1 MHIIR
6 PRPSGGD
13 FCISKNRQSRN
24 KHPGIGQQENEN
36 AIIRGLVKNG
46 ATAKFRQLTPTLPGS
61 HANRARLHPPQGR
74 SNVTIP
80 VRGRSIITLFS
91 KPGAYES
98 DRIRYILSIKN
109 INVDIVNVDIHDPPE
124 DLMDVNPYASLP
136 TLVDR
141 DLAVYGM
148 NVITDYLDE
157 RYPHPPLMPPDPVGR
172 AKLRVAAYHME
183 RDWLQHLDTI
193 DNGDGEEKQ
202 AILETLAAK
211 LDAAAD
217 LFRSSPYFLSSEL
230 TLLDTM
236 LVPFLWR
243 LVQHDLDWE
252 GLSKPIRTYAHRMFN
267 DLAFRRSVA
276 HAERGMRF
284 DF

>member
-1 MHIIR
+1 
-6 PRPSGGD
+6 
-13 FCISKNRQSRN
+13 
-24 KHPGIGQQENEN
+24 
-36 AIIRGLVKNG
+36 
-46 ATAKFRQLTPTLPGS
+46 
-61 HANRARLHPPQGR
+61 
-74 SNVTIP
+74 VTIP

-91 KPGAYES
+91 EPGAYQS

-109 INVDIVNVDIHDPPE
+109 INVDIVNVDANNPPE
-124 DLMDVNPYASLP
+124 DLMDINPYASLP

-141 DLAVYGM
+141 DLAVYGI

-183 RDWLQHLDTI
+183 RDWLDHLDQLDHGT
-193 DNGDGEEKQ
+193 DEEKQ
-202 AILETLAAK
+202 ATLETLTAK
-211 LDAAAD
+211 LEAASA
-217 LFRSSPYFLSSEL
+217 LFRGTPYFLSNEL

-243 LVQHDLDWE
+243 LMQRGLDWE
-252 GLSKPIRTYAHRMFN
+252 NMSKPIRQYGHNMFN
-267 DLAFRRSVA
+267 DKAFRRSVA
-276 HAERGMRF
+276 FAERGMRF